1 MSAAALRAIIVD
13 DEPGARRHL
22 RALLV
27 DSRVQVVAECDAG
40 TPVLAEVTRVR
51 PDLVCLDVCLPDLD
65 GIEIARRLSRS
76 AGAAAP
82 PAVVFTTGYPEFAA
96 AAFEV
101 DAADYLVKPL
111 APARVAEAM
120 QRVRAR
126 LPKIFPPVPRLFVP
140 DGDHHAA
147 LAPDA
152 IRFVE
157 ARDGATLV
165 HADDGIHLVRVPLA
179 RFEPVLRPH
188 GFMRT
193 HRAYL
198 VNLRRVRALVPWSRH
213 VWSLLLDDVKE
224 THVPVAKSRL
234 AALRRAVVW
243 IARTGGPRDGPGVAG
258 QGRDR
263 RRREPGVGPGDR

>member
-1 MSAAALRAIIVD
+1 MSATTLRVLIAD
-13 DEPGARRHL
+13 DEPGARGHL

-27 DSRVQVVAECDAG
+27 DGGVQIVAECEAG
-40 TPVLAEVTRVR
+40 APVLAAVTRAL

-65 GIEIARRLSRS
+65 GIEVARRLSRIH
-76 AGAAAP
+76 GPAA
-82 PAVVFTTGYPEFAA
+82 PAVVFTTGYPEFAP

-101 DAADYLVKPL
+101 DAADYLLKPL
-111 APARVAEAM
+111 APARVADALR
-120 QRVRAR
+120 RVRAR
-126 LPKIFPPVPRLFVP
+126 LPQMPPSVPRLFVP

-165 HADDGIHLVRVPLA
+165 HADDGVRLVRAPLA
-179 RFEPVLRPH
+179 RFEPVLGPY

-213 VWSLLLDDVKE
+213 VWSLLMDDGKE

-243 IARTGGPRDGPGVAG
+243 IARTGGPPDGPGIAG

-263 RRREPGVGPGDR
+263 RRREPRAGPGDR